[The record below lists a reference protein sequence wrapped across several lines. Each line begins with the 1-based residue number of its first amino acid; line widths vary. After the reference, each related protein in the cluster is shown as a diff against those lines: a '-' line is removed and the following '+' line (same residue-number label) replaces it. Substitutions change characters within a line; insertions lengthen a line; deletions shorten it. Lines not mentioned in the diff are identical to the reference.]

1 MQHMPGLPE
10 VPRVDHLAVD
20 LEPPGLTAKASTI
33 ACARV
38 ISSAEGVKAAL
49 IASTC
54 EGWIAIMPVK
64 PSRRTRAA

>member
-1 MQHMPGLPE
+1 
-10 VPRVDHLAVD
+10 
-20 LEPPGLTAKASTI
+20 
-33 ACARV
+33 
-38 ISSAEGVKAAL
+38 VKAAL